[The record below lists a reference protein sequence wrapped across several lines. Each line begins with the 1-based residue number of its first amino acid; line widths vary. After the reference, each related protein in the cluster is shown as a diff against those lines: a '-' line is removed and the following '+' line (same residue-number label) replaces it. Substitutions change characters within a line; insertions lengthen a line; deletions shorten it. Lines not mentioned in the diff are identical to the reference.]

1 MKSFSSHLVRLHSFR
16 GNGLIRLP
24 AFTGTPPSS
33 TSLFLYHTTDHD
45 QGVIFQH
52 MDYSQKS
59 IELHLRS
66 RGKIEIRSKVS
77 ITTKEDLSLAYTPGV
92 AAVCT
97 EIGLDKQKS
106 YTLTNR
112 ANQVA
117 IVTDGTAILGLGDL
131 GPEAATP
138 VMEGKAI
145 IFKEFADIDA
155 IPLCINS
162 TDVEEIIKFCK
173 MIEPSFAGIN
183 LEDISAPR
191 CFEIFKRLEEEL
203 SIPVFHDDQDGTAI
217 VTLAAIINACRVT
230 GRNIKDLSVVINGAG
245 AAGIAIARLL
255 IHAEVKS
262 VVLVDTQGAIYE
274 GRPGMN
280 PIKQGIAAI
289 SNKAK
294 HSGDLQSTMVGT
306 DVFVGVS
313 IGNIVTPAMVEGM
326 NPSPFIFAMANPEPE
341 IMPDLAY
348 KAGASVVGTGRS
360 DLPNQVNN
368 ALVFPGLFRGLFTSG
383 IKNVTPEIK
392 MAVATSIAWSI
403 DPTRNHLMP
412 TAFNK
417 NVVRNIVDVISNPD
431 AERSYTENEPELE
444 ELVQALLK

>member
-1 MKSFSSHLVRLHSFR
+1 MTRESSLK
-16 GNGLIRLP
+16 
-24 AFTGTPPSS
+24 
-33 TSLFLYHTTDHD
+33 
-45 QGVIFQH
+45 H
-52 MDYSQKS
+52 MDYSKQS
-59 IELHLRS
+59 IELHLKS

-77 ITTKEDLSLAYTPGV
+77 IKTKDDLSLAYTPGV

-97 EIGLDKQKS
+97 EISLDKQKS

-117 IVTDGTAILGLGDL
+117 IVSDGTAILGLGDL
-131 GPEAATP
+131 GPEAAMP

-162 TDVEEIIKFCK
+162 TDVEEIIQFCK

-191 CFEIFKRLEEEL
+191 CFEIFERLEKEL

-217 VTLAAIINACRVT
+217 VTMAAIINACRIT
-230 GRNIKDLSVVINGAG
+230 GKKIGDLTVIINGAG

-255 IHAEVKS
+255 IHAQVKEVM
-262 VVLVDTQGAIYE
+262 LVDTQGALYE

-280 PIKQGIAAI
+280 SIKQGIAAI
-289 SNKAK
+289 SNKSK
-294 HSGDLQSTMVGT
+294 HQGDLQSSMVGA

-326 NPSPFIFAMANPEPE
+326 NSSPFIFAMANPEPE

-368 ALVFPGLFRGLFTSG
+368 ALVFPGLFKGLFLSG
-383 IKNVTPEIK
+383 IKKVTPEIK
-392 MAVATSIAWSI
+392 MAVATSIAYSI
-403 DPTRNHLMP
+403 EPTRDNLMP

-417 NVVRNIVDVISNPD
+417 DVVRNIVDVISKTGLEGSL
-431 AERSYTENEPELE
+431 AEDELE
-444 ELVQALLK
+444 LETLVGALLD

>member
-1 MKSFSSHLVRLHSFR
+1 MTRESSLK
-16 GNGLIRLP
+16 
-24 AFTGTPPSS
+24 
-33 TSLFLYHTTDHD
+33 
-45 QGVIFQH
+45 H
-52 MDYSQKS
+52 MDYSKQS
-59 IELHLRS
+59 IELHLKS

-77 ITTKEDLSLAYTPGV
+77 IKTKDDLSLAYTPGV

-97 EIGLDKQKS
+97 EISLDKQKS

-117 IVTDGTAILGLGDL
+117 IVSDGTAILGLGDL
-131 GPEAATP
+131 GPEAAMP

-162 TDVEEIIKFCK
+162 TDVEEIIQFCK

-191 CFEIFKRLEEEL
+191 CFEIFERLEKEL

-217 VTLAAIINACRVT
+217 VTMAAIINACRIT
-230 GRNIKDLSVVINGAG
+230 GKKIGDLTVIINGAG

-255 IHAEVKS
+255 IHAQVKEVM
-262 VVLVDTQGAIYE
+262 LVDTQGALYE

-280 PIKQGIAAI
+280 SIKQGIAAI

-294 HSGDLQSTMVGT
+294 HQGDLQSSMVGA

-326 NPSPFIFAMANPEPE
+326 NSAPFIFAMANPEPE

-368 ALVFPGLFRGLFTSG
+368 ALVFPGLFKGLFLSG
-383 IKNVTPEIK
+383 IKKVTPEIK
-392 MAVATSIAWSI
+392 MAVATSIAYSI
-403 DPTRNHLMP
+403 EPTRDNLMP

-417 NVVRNIVDVISNPD
+417 DVVRNIVDVISKTGLEGSL
-431 AERSYTENEPELE
+431 AEDELE
-444 ELVQALLK
+444 LESLVSALLD

>member
-1 MKSFSSHLVRLHSFR
+1 MLTVEIIDKRISITF
-16 GNGLIRLP
+16 
-24 AFTGTPPSS
+24 
-33 TSLFLYHTTDHD
+33 
-45 QGVIFQH
+45 

-59 IELHLRS
+59 IELHRS
-66 RGKIEIRSKVS
+66 TRGKIEIKSKVDVAS
-77 ITTKEDLSLAYTPGV
+77 KNDLSLAYTPGV
-92 AAVCT
+92 AAVCL
-97 EIGLDKQKS
+97 EIGLDKEKS

-117 IVTDGTAILGLGDL
+117 IVSDGTAILGLGDL
-131 GPEAATP
+131 GPEAAMP
-138 VMEGKAI
+138 VMEGKSI

-162 TDVEEIIKFCK
+162 TDVEDIIKFCK

-191 CFEIFKRLEEEL
+191 CFEIFERLENEL

-230 GRNIKDLSVVINGAG
+230 GRNLQELSVVINGAG

-255 IHAEVKS
+255 MYSKVKE

-280 PIKQGIAAI
+280 SMKQKIAEL
-289 SNKAK
+289 SNRAMRK
-294 HSGDLQSTMVGT
+294 GDLQSTMVGT

-313 IGNIVTPAMVEGM
+313 VGNIVTTEMIEGM
-326 NPSPFIFAMANPEPE
+326 NSAPFIFAMANPTPE

-348 KAGASVVGTGRS
+348 KAGASIVGTGRS
-360 DLPNQVNN
+360 DMPNQVNN
-368 ALVFPGLFRGLFTSG
+368 ALVFPGLFRGIFTSG
-383 IKNVTPEIK
+383 ITRVTAEIK
-392 MAVATSIAWSI
+392 MAVAVSIAYSI
-403 DPTRNHLMP
+403 EPTRDKLMP
-412 TAFNK
+412 TMFNK
-417 NVVRNIVDVISNPD
+417 DVVHNIVNVIAKTAKGEHCIGD
-431 AERSYTENEPELE
+431 ECELQE
-444 ELVQALLK
+444 MLAGLVE

>member
-1 MKSFSSHLVRLHSFR
+1 MFTEAVQYDK
-16 GNGLIRLP
+16 LI
-24 AFTGTPPSS
+24 
-33 TSLFLYHTTDHD
+33 LYHDQIMRSDHD
-45 QGVIFQH
+45 RESVLTQK
-52 MDYSQKS
+52 DYSKKS
-59 IELHLRS
+59 IELHLRT
-66 RGKIEIRSKVS
+66 RGKIEIKSKVDLM
-77 ITTKEDLSLAYTPGV
+77 TKNDLSLAYTPGV
-92 AAVCT
+92 AAVCM

-131 GPEAATP
+131 GPEAAMP
-138 VMEGKAI
+138 VMEGKSI

-162 TDVEEIIKFCK
+162 TDVEDIVKFCK
-173 MIEPSFAGIN
+173 LIEPSFAGIN

-191 CFEIFKRLEEEL
+191 CFEIFERLEKEL
-203 SIPVFHDDQDGTAI
+203 SIPIFHDDQDGTAI

-230 GRNIKDLSVVINGAG
+230 GRKLKELSVVINGAG

-255 IHAEVKS
+255 IHAKVKE
-262 VVLVDTQGAIYE
+262 VVLVDTQGAIYA

-280 PIKQGIAAI
+280 AMKQNIAEI

-294 HSGDLQSTMVGT
+294 LCGDLQSTLVGA

-313 IGNIVTPAMVEGM
+313 IGNIVTPEMIEGM
-326 NPSPFIFAMANPEPE
+326 NISPFIFAMANPEPE
-341 IMPDLAY
+341 IMPELAY
-348 KAGASVVGTGRS
+348 KAGASIVGTGRS
-360 DLPNQVNN
+360 DMPNQVNN

-383 IKNVTPEIK
+383 IKKVTPEIK
-392 MAVATSIAWSI
+392 MAVATSIAYSI
-403 DPTRNHLMP
+403 EPTRDHLMP

-417 NVVRNIVDVISNPD
+417 DVVRNIVNVI
-431 AERSYTENEPELE
+431 AHTEGESGCTTGDECELE
-444 ELVQALLK
+444 ELLAGLVN

>member
-1 MKSFSSHLVRLHSFR
+1 
-16 GNGLIRLP
+16 
-24 AFTGTPPSS
+24 
-33 TSLFLYHTTDHD
+33 
-45 QGVIFQH
+45 
-52 MDYSQKS
+52 MDYSSQS
-59 IELHLRS
+59 IELHRRS
-66 RGKIEIRSKVS
+66 RGKIAITSKVDVA
-77 ITTKEDLSLAYTPGV
+77 TKHDLSLAYTPGV
-92 AAVCT
+92 AAVCL

-117 IVTDGTAILGLGDL
+117 IVSDGTAILGLGDL
-131 GPEAATP
+131 GPEAAMP
-138 VMEGKAI
+138 VMEGKSI

-162 TDVEEIIKFCK
+162 TDVEDIIKFCK

-191 CFEIFKRLEEEL
+191 CFEIFERLENEL

-230 GRNIKDLSVVINGAG
+230 GRDLKDLSVVINGAG

-255 IHAEVKS
+255 IHAKLKE

-280 PIKQGIAAI
+280 SMKQKIAAI
-289 SNKAK
+289 TNRRQHK
-294 HSGDLQSTMVGT
+294 GDLQSTMVGT

-313 IGNIVTPAMVEGM
+313 VGNIVNAEMIKGM
-326 NPSPFIFAMANPEPE
+326 NPEPFIFAMANPNPE
-341 IMPDLAY
+341 IMPELAY
-348 KAGASVVGTGRS
+348 QAGASVVGTGRS

-368 ALVFPGLFRGLFTSG
+368 ALVFPGLFRGILTSG
-383 IKNVTPEIK
+383 ITKVTAEIK
-392 MAVATSIAWSI
+392 LAVAVSIAYAI
-403 DPTRNHLMP
+403 TPTRNKLMP
-412 TAFNK
+412 TMFNK
-417 NVVRNIVDVISNPD
+417 DVVHHIVEVIAHTVEGEHCVGDVC
-431 AERSYTENEPELE
+431 ELDE
-444 ELVQALLK
+444 MLAAMVE

>member
-1 MKSFSSHLVRLHSFR
+1 
-16 GNGLIRLP
+16 
-24 AFTGTPPSS
+24 
-33 TSLFLYHTTDHD
+33 
-45 QGVIFQH
+45 
-52 MDYSQKS
+52 MDYSKKS
-59 IELHLRS
+59 IELHKKT

-77 ITTKEDLSLAYTPGV
+77 IKTALDLSLAYTPGV

-97 EIGLDKQKS
+97 EIGLDKTKS

-131 GPEAATP
+131 GPEAAMP
-138 VMEGKAI
+138 VMEGKSI
-145 IFKEFADIDA
+145 IFKEFAGIDA

-162 TDVEEIIKFCK
+162 TDVEDIIKFCK
-173 MIEPSFAGIN
+173 LIEPSFAGIN

-191 CFEIFKRLEEEL
+191 CFEIFERLEKEL

-230 GRNIKDLSVVINGAG
+230 GRDIKALRVIINGAG

-255 IHAEVKS
+255 IYAHVKE
-262 VVLVDTQGAIYE
+262 VVLVDTQGAIYD

-280 PIKQGIAAI
+280 SIKQQIAEI

-294 HSGDLQSTMVGT
+294 HKGDLQSTMVGA

-313 IGNIVTPAMVEGM
+313 IGNIVTSEMIKGM
-326 NPSPFIFAMANPEPE
+326 NKAPFIFAMANPEPE

-348 KAGASVVGTGRS
+348 KAGASIVGTGRS
-360 DLPNQVNN
+360 DLLNQVNN
-368 ALVFPGLFRGLFTSG
+368 ALVFPGLFKGLFAAG
-383 IKNVTPEIK
+383 VRKVTPEIK
-392 MAVATSIAWSI
+392 LAVATSIAHSI
-403 DPTRNHLMP
+403 EPTRDHLMP

-417 NVVRNIVDVISNPD
+417 NVVPNIVDIISKIQDSLNPTD
-431 AERSYTENEPELE
+431 SDDE
-444 ELVQALLK
+444 EEEIKLVANW

>member
-1 MKSFSSHLVRLHSFR
+1 M
-16 GNGLIRLP
+16 G
-24 AFTGTPPSS
+24 
-33 TSLFLYHTTDHD
+33 
-45 QGVIFQH
+45 
-52 MDYSQKS
+52 YSKQS
-59 IELHLRS
+59 IALHLQT

-77 ITTKEDLSLAYTPGV
+77 IKTKNDLSLAYTPGV

-131 GPEAATP
+131 GPEAAMP
-138 VMEGKAI
+138 VMEGKSI

-162 TDVEEIIKFCK
+162 TDVEDIIKFCK
-173 MIEPSFAGIN
+173 LIEPSFAGIN

-191 CFEIFKRLEEEL
+191 CFEIFERLEEEL

-230 GRNIKDLSVVINGAG
+230 GRDIKTLHVVINGAG

-255 IHAEVKS
+255 IQAQVKE
-262 VVLVDTQGAIYE
+262 VVLVDTQGAIYD

-280 PIKQGIAAI
+280 SIKQKIAEM

-294 HSGDLQSTMVGT
+294 HSGDLQSTMVGA

-313 IGNIVTPAMVEGM
+313 VGDIVTQEMIKGM
-326 NPSPFIFAMANPEPE
+326 NNAPFIFAMANPNPE

-348 KAGASVVGTGRS
+348 KAGASIVGTGRS

-368 ALVFPGLFRGLFTSG
+368 ALVFPGLFKGLFTAG
-383 IKNVTPEIK
+383 VRKVTPEIK
-392 MAVATSIAWSI
+392 LSVAASIAHSI
-403 DPTRNHLMP
+403 VPTHDHLMP

-417 NVVRNIVDVISNPD
+417 DVVPNIVDVIVKIQEGLNPTD
-431 AERSYTENEPELE
+431 NDDVE
-444 ELVQALLK
+444 EEVKLVANW

>member
-1 MKSFSSHLVRLHSFR
+1 M
-16 GNGLIRLP
+16 G
-24 AFTGTPPSS
+24 
-33 TSLFLYHTTDHD
+33 
-45 QGVIFQH
+45 
-52 MDYSQKS
+52 YSKKS
-59 IELHLRS
+59 IALHLQT

-77 ITTKEDLSLAYTPGV
+77 IKTKNDLSLAYTPGV

-97 EIGLDKQKS
+97 EIGMNKQKS
-106 YTLTNR
+106 FTLTNR

-131 GPEAATP
+131 GPEAAMP
-138 VMEGKAI
+138 VMEGKSI

-162 TDVEEIIKFCK
+162 TGVEDIIKFCK
-173 MIEPSFAGIN
+173 LIEPSFAGIN

-191 CFEIFKRLEEEL
+191 CFEIFERLEQEL

-230 GRNIKDLSVVINGAG
+230 GRNITKLHVVINGAG

-255 IHAEVKS
+255 IQAQVKE
-262 VVLVDTQGAIYE
+262 VVLVDTQGSIYD

-280 PIKQGIAAI
+280 SIKQKIAEI

-294 HSGDLQSTMVGT
+294 HTGDLQSTMAGA

-313 IGNIVTPAMVEGM
+313 IGNIVTQEMIKCM
-326 NPSPFIFAMANPEPE
+326 NNAPFIFAMANPNPE

-348 KAGASVVGTGRS
+348 EAGASIVGTGRS

-368 ALVFPGLFRGLFTSG
+368 ALVFPGLFKGLFTAG
-383 IKNVTPEIK
+383 VRKVTPEIK
-392 MAVATSIAWSI
+392 LAVAASIAHSI
-403 DPTRNHLMP
+403 VPTHDHLMP

-417 NVVRNIVDVISNPD
+417 DVVPNIVDVISKIQESSNPTD
-431 AERSYTENEPELE
+431 SDNEE
-444 ELVQALLK
+444 EEIKLAVNW

>member
-1 MKSFSSHLVRLHSFR
+1 
-16 GNGLIRLP
+16 
-24 AFTGTPPSS
+24 
-33 TSLFLYHTTDHD
+33 
-45 QGVIFQH
+45 
-52 MDYSQKS
+52 MDYSKQS
-59 IELHLRS
+59 IELHLKS

-77 ITTKEDLSLAYTPGV
+77 IKTKDDLSLAYTPGV

-97 EIGLDKQKS
+97 EISLDKQKS

-117 IVTDGTAILGLGDL
+117 IVSDGTAILGLGDL
-131 GPEAATP
+131 GPEAAMP

-162 TDVEEIIKFCK
+162 TDVEEIIQFCK

-191 CFEIFKRLEEEL
+191 CFEIFERLEKEL

-217 VTLAAIINACRVT
+217 VTMAAIINACRIT
-230 GRNIKDLSVVINGAG
+230 GKKIGDLTVIINGAG

-255 IHAEVKS
+255 IHAQVKEVM
-262 VVLVDTQGAIYE
+262 LVDTQGALYE

-280 PIKQGIAAI
+280 SIKQGIAAI

-294 HSGDLQSTMVGT
+294 HQGDLQSSMVGA

-326 NPSPFIFAMANPEPE
+326 NSSPFIFAMANPEPE

-368 ALVFPGLFRGLFTSG
+368 ALVFPGLFKGLFLSG
-383 IKNVTPEIK
+383 IKKVTPEIK
-392 MAVATSIAWSI
+392 MAVATSIAYSI
-403 DPTRNHLMP
+403 EPTRDNLMP

-417 NVVRNIVDVISNPD
+417 DVVRNIVDVISKTGLEGSL
-431 AERSYTENEPELE
+431 AEDELE
-444 ELVQALLK
+444 LESLVSALLD

>member
-1 MKSFSSHLVRLHSFR
+1 M
-16 GNGLIRLP
+16 
-24 AFTGTPPSS
+24 T
-33 TSLFLYHTTDHD
+33 HT
-45 QGVIFQH
+45 
-52 MDYSQKS
+52 DYSNKS
-59 IELHLRS
+59 IELHLRT
-66 RGKIEIRSKVS
+66 RGKIEIRSKVDL
-77 ITTKEDLSLAYTPGV
+77 ITKIDLSLAYTPGV
-92 AAVCT
+92 AAVCM

-131 GPEAATP
+131 GPEAAMP
-138 VMEGKAI
+138 VMEGKSI

-162 TDVEEIIKFCK
+162 TDVEDIVKFCK
-173 MIEPSFAGIN
+173 LIEPSFAGIN

-191 CFEIFKRLEEEL
+191 CFEIFERLEKEL

-217 VTLAAIINACRVT
+217 VTLAAIINACRIT
-230 GRNIKDLSVVINGAG
+230 RRDLKDLYVVINGAG

-255 IHAEVKS
+255 IHAKVKE

-274 GRPGMN
+274 GRPEMN
-280 PIKQGIAAI
+280 PIKQGIAEF
-289 SNKAK
+289 SNRAK
-294 HSGDLQSTMVGT
+294 HKGDLQSTLVGA

-313 IGNIVTPAMVEGM
+313 VGNIVSPEMIEGM
-326 NPSPFIFAMANPEPE
+326 NKAPFIFAMANPTPE

-348 KAGASVVGTGRS
+348 KAGASIVGTGRS
-360 DLPNQVNN
+360 DFPNQVNN

-383 IKNVTPEIK
+383 INKVTPAIK
-392 MAVATSIAWSI
+392 MAVAASIAYSI
-403 DPTRNHLMP
+403 EPTHDHLMP

-417 NVVRNIVDVISNPD
+417 DVVPNIVNSIAQTAVGTNCIG
-431 AERSYTENEPELE
+431 EECELE
-444 ELVQALLK
+444 ELLAGLVE

>member
-1 MKSFSSHLVRLHSFR
+1 ME
-16 GNGLIRLP
+16 
-24 AFTGTPPSS
+24 
-33 TSLFLYHTTDHD
+33 
-45 QGVIFQH
+45 
-52 MDYSQKS
+52 YSKKS
-59 IELHLRS
+59 IELHRRS

-77 ITTKEDLSLAYTPGV
+77 LKTKDDLSLAYTPGV

-97 EIGLDKQKS
+97 EIGRDKEKS
-106 YTLTNR
+106 FTLTNR

-117 IVTDGTAILGLGDL
+117 VVSDGTAILGLGNL
-131 GPEAATP
+131 GPEAAMP

-162 TDVEEIIKFCK
+162 TDVEDIVKFCK
-173 MIEPSFAGIN
+173 LIEPSFGGIN

-191 CFEIFKRLEEEL
+191 CFEILERLENEL

-230 GRNIKDLSVVINGAG
+230 GRDLSELHVVINGAG

-255 IHAEVKS
+255 IYADVKE
-262 VVLVDTQGAIYE
+262 VVLVDTQGAIYA

-280 PIKQGIAAI
+280 PIKQNIAEI

-294 HSGDLQSTMVGT
+294 HIGDLQSTMVGA

-313 IGNIVTPAMVEGM
+313 KGNIVTEAMIEGM
-326 NPSPFIFAMANPEPE
+326 NKNPFIFPMANPTPE
-341 IMPDLAY
+341 IMPDLAF
-348 KAGASVVGTGRS
+348 KAGASIVGTGRS
-360 DLPNQVNN
+360 DFPNQVNN
-368 ALVFPGLFRGLFTSG
+368 ALVFPGLFRGLLTTG
-383 IKNVTPEIK
+383 IKQVTPEIK
-392 MAVATSIAWSI
+392 MAVASSIAYSI
-403 DPTRNHLMP
+403 TPTHDNLMP

-417 NVVRNIVDVISNPD
+417 DVVENIVNVIS
-431 AERSYTENEPELE
+431 EIS
-444 ELVQALLK
+444 LKDTISPAA

>member
-1 MKSFSSHLVRLHSFR
+1 
-16 GNGLIRLP
+16 
-24 AFTGTPPSS
+24 
-33 TSLFLYHTTDHD
+33 
-45 QGVIFQH
+45 
-52 MDYSQKS
+52 MDYSKKS
-59 IELHLRS
+59 IELHQKT
-66 RGKIEIRSKVS
+66 RGKIEIKSKVS
-77 ITTKEDLSLAYTPGV
+77 IKTKNDLSLAYTPGV

-117 IVTDGTAILGLGDL
+117 VVSDGTAILGLGDL
-131 GPEAATP
+131 GPEAAMP
-138 VMEGKAI
+138 VMEGKSI

-162 TDVEEIIKFCK
+162 TDVEDIIKFCK
-173 MIEPSFAGIN
+173 LIEPSFGGIN

-191 CFEIFKRLEEEL
+191 CFEIFERLENEL

-230 GRNIKDLSVVINGAG
+230 GRDIKDLHVVINGAG

-255 IHAEVKS
+255 IQAHVKE

-280 PIKQGIAAI
+280 SIKQKIAEI
-289 SNKAK
+289 SNEAK
-294 HSGDLQSTMVGT
+294 HTGDLQSTMVGA

-313 IGNIVTPAMVEGM
+313 IGNIVTQEMIKGM
-326 NPSPFIFAMANPEPE
+326 NKAPFIFAMANPEPE

-348 KAGASVVGTGRS
+348 EAGASIVGTGRS
-360 DLPNQVNN
+360 DLLNQVNN
-368 ALVFPGLFRGLFTSG
+368 ALVFPGLFKGLFVAG
-383 IKNVTPEIK
+383 VRKVTPEIK
-392 MAVATSIAWSI
+392 LAVAASIAHSI
-403 DPTRNHLMP
+403 EPTRDNLMP
-412 TAFNK
+412 SAFNK
-417 NVVRNIVDVISNPD
+417 DVVPNIVDTIVKIQAGSNPTGSD
-431 AERSYTENEPELE
+431 DDTEEVK
-444 ELVQALLK
+444 LVANW